1 MLLPWLSTQ
10 SLSQTF
16 SSLASEPS
24 RIQHAKFYHLQN
36 HVLAHLILESSCSS
50 QDVWILFWTIQ
61 QRGPR
66 VEKEV
71 PRPREPY
78 NEKKSSPRTQLFPDQ
93 PAKRLHRLQLQ
104 HRLPRHQQY
113 SRGSPSP
120 SFQISNSS
128 ASMWSLQMFMSIRKL
143 WPMVHRFCSHYLY
156 LHRVSKAHYLGN
168 QISLGKKEVEGR
180 RSRSHQVP
188 ADVSTNE
195 HNDGQF
201 LCECS
206 YSSCYGTVI
215 PTDQSEPCTS
225 LPRFDEQI
233 TAYYSQAVLKRRQL
247 LINQNKIS
255 LYSESVTV
263 YARKFFQKD
272 MGHFLRLGDER

>member
-1 MLLPWLSTQ
+1 
-10 SLSQTF
+10 
-16 SSLASEPS
+16 
-24 RIQHAKFYHLQN
+24 
-36 HVLAHLILESSCSS
+36 
-50 QDVWILFWTIQ
+50 
-61 QRGPR
+61 
-66 VEKEV
+66 
-71 PRPREPY
+71 
-78 NEKKSSPRTQLFPDQ
+78 
-93 PAKRLHRLQLQ
+93 
-104 HRLPRHQQY
+104 
-113 SRGSPSP
+113 
-120 SFQISNSS
+120 
-128 ASMWSLQMFMSIRKL
+128 MFMSIREL
-143 WPMVHRFCSHYLY
+143 WPMVHRFCGHYLY
-156 LHRVSKAHYLGN
+156 LHRVSKAHYLGD
-168 QISLGKKEVEGR
+168 QISLGKKEIEGR

-263 YARKFFQKD
+263 YARKFFQNFAPPSPSKKHIRNNCSD
-272 MGHFLRLGDER
+272 PCSSQCSGISDRYTFSYDRPVSWLSCTRKSNNI